1 MFDGDLLRAR
11 LWLPDSAAKALYVTF
26 RQRVADPGQFSDQG
40 PGQRALAAG
49 LAHLHIQTRWNDWYL
64 NAETAALQSALA
76 ALRLRFDTARAVG
89 YSMGGYAALRFSAAL
104 ALDQALAISPQFT
117 LDSRIIPEERRYPE
131 ARRFDA
137 VLGDLATFAKPDLN
151 GVVLFDPS
159 RRLDRLNAE
168 RIAAVMPGMS
178 LARCAFGG
186 HPATTALRDAGGFR
200 ALQALGLN
208 APLRAG
214 DVIGLHRRLRAGSA
228 HYWHHRAEACLS
240 RGRLADAETALNLAE
255 TLGDAADDQP

>member
-1 MFDGDLLRAR
+1 MFEGDLLDAR
-11 LWLPDSAAKALYVTF
+11 LWLPNSAAKTLYVTF

-64 NAETAALQSALA
+64 NAETAALESALA

-104 ALDQALAISPQFT
+104 ALDQALVISPQFT

-168 RIAAVMPGMS
+168 RIATVLPGMA

-186 HPATTALRDAGGFR
+186 HPATAALRDAGGFR
-200 ALQALGLN
+200 QLQALGQN

-214 DVIGLHRRLRAGSA
+214 DVIGLHRRLRARSL
-228 HYWHHRAEACLS
+228 HYWHHRAEACLN
-240 RGRLADAETALNLAE
+240 RGRLAEAEAALSRAE
-255 TLGDAADDQP
+255 ALGDGAGD

>member
-1 MFDGDLLRAR
+1 MFEGDLLDAR
-11 LWLPDSAAKALYVTF
+11 LWLPNSAAKTLYVTF

-64 NAETAALQSALA
+64 NAETAALESALA

-104 ALDQALAISPQFT
+104 ALDQALVISPQFT

-168 RIAAVMPGMS
+168 RIATVLPGMA

-186 HPATTALRDAGGFR
+186 HPATAALRDAGGFR
-200 ALQALGLN
+200 QLQVLGQN

-214 DVIGLHRRLRAGSA
+214 DVIGLHRRLRARSL
-228 HYWHHRAEACLS
+228 HYWHHRAEACLN
-240 RGRLADAETALNLAE
+240 RGRLAEAEAALSRAE
-255 TLGDAADDQP
+255 ALGDGAGD

>member
-1 MFDGDLLRAR
+1 VFEGDLLHAR

-64 NAETAALQSALA
+64 NAETTALQSALA

-89 YSMGGYAALRFSAAL
+89 YSMGGYAALRFASAL
-104 ALDQALAISPQFT
+104 ALDQALVISPQFT
-117 LDSRIIPEERRYPE
+117 LDRRLIPEERRYPE

-159 RRLDRLNAE
+159 RRLDRTHAK
-168 RIAAVMPGMS
+168 RIVSVMPGMA

-214 DVIGLHRRLRAGSA
+214 DVIRLHRRLRAGSA
-228 HYWHHRAEACLS
+228 HYWHHRAQACME
-240 RGRLADAETALNLAE
+240 RGRLADAETALTRAE
-255 TLGDAADDQP
+255 ALGDVFAD